1 MSALTLALMGLN
13 SVVFSANYE
22 YDEMGRLIAERGNSG
37 QNVRY
42 AYDAEGR
49 LTQVT
54 DSQNRVTRME
64 YDARGRLLKQIDAAG
79 GTTSFTYDLGDR
91 ATRVVD
97 PRGLATTYAYD
108 GFGQLWRQNSPDTGT
123 TSHIFDAT
131 GLLSSTTRNDGSSTT
146 YAYDGLG
153 RLLAASSDGQQLAYV
168 YDDCSSGKGRLCGI
182 RAPGT
187 DSNFAYNAQGQ
198 LTGRNDWITHGG
210 AHTQNSTSYEYDAL
224 GRSARIFY
232 PDGSVANYGYAAGG
246 HLNSLSVSAGGST
259 HGVING
265 VQLKAIGARAWLSY
279 GNGLGRG
286 YNHDLDGRMT
296 AMSVRGPSDWM
307 SYLDYAYSPDNEI
320 AQIADART
328 SSLSQNLGYD
338 QLSRLGSLS
347 RNGVQSQ
354 LSHDAGSN
362 LVGIQSGA
370 DLTRF
375 VIDSQSNRL
384 LEAIDPSG
392 TRRYQYDAL
401 GNRISQTH
409 GARTTTYDYGAFN
422 RMERSNVDGRVT
434 DYLLNAQGQRVSKH
448 SATSTSRYFYAGQN
462 QLLAEQTDGL
472 WANYL
477 WFGNELVG
485 LVRNGNVVNIHND
498 HLGRPEY
505 ATDSNQS
512 VVWKAYN
519 YAYGRSVTQDSIGGL
534 NIGFPGQYYDAE
546 TGLWYNGF
554 RDYDAESGRYVQSD
568 PIGLAGGTNT
578 YAYANGNPI
587 SFVDP
592 TGQVGLPG
600 ACYGAIAG
608 AIGGYVSG
616 GDAKSIIVGAL
627 AGAAVGAVNPYAS
640 HWAGAAAGGA
650 LASAAGQAAGN
661 IASGRDALDAE
672 NYNAGAVA
680 GSMVGGG
687 AASFAGNAL
696 VKFSPVIRLNVV
708 GRPVGATNILRT
720 PGRTAAAIAEG
731 SITGAGELAGST
743 ISSGCGCD

>member
-1 MSALTLALMGLN
+1 MAALTLALMGLN

-22 YDEMGRLIAERGNSG
+22 YDEMGRLIAERGNGG

-42 AYDAEGR
+42 AYDAEDR

-64 YDARGRLLKQIDAAG
+64 YDPRGRLLRQIDAAG
-79 GTTSFTYDLGDR
+79 GTTSFSYDLGDR

-123 TSHIFDAT
+123 TSHTFDAT
-131 GLLSSTTRNDGSSTT
+131 GLLTATTRNDGSSTT
-146 YAYDGLG
+146 YNYDGLG
-153 RLLAASSDGQQLAYV
+153 RMLAANSEGQQLAYV
-168 YDDCSSGKGRLCGI
+168 YDNCNSGKGRLCGI

-187 DSNFAYNAQGQ
+187 ESNFAYNAQGQ
-198 LTGRNDWITHGG
+198 LTARIDWITHGG
-210 AHTQNSTSYEYDAL
+210 EHTQNSTSFEYDAL
-224 GRSARIFY
+224 GRPARIFY
-232 PDGSVANYGYAAGG
+232 PDGTAANYAYAAGG
-246 HLNSLSVSAGGST
+246 NLDSFSVTTGGNT
-259 HGVING
+259 HGIING
-265 VQLKAIGARAWLSY
+265 VQLKATGARAWLSY

-320 AQIADART
+320 TQIADART
-328 SSLSQNLGYD
+328 SSLSRNLGYD
-338 QLSRLGSLS
+338 QLSRLGSQS
-347 RNGVQSQ
+347 RNGVHNQ

-362 LVGIQSGA
+362 LIGIQTGA

-375 VIDSQSNRL
+375 VIDSQSNRM

-409 GARTTTYDYGAFN
+409 GGRTTTYDYGAFN

-472 WANYL
+472 WTNYL

-485 LVRNGNVVNIHND
+485 LVRNGNVINIHND

-505 ATDSNQS
+505 ATDRNHS

-568 PIGLAGGTNT
+568 PIGQIGGLNT
-578 YAYANGNPI
+578 YSYANGNPI
-587 SFVDP
+587 GYYDPLGLCKVDY
-592 TGQVGLPG
+592 LG
-600 ACYGAIAG
+600 AAFGAADVALGATEFAG
-608 AIGGYVSG
+608 GVASAIIGASMEHEAATAGG
-616 GDAKSIIVGAL
+616 L
-627 AGAAVGAVNPYAS
+627 AGAVLGLATMHDGANGLATAFDGVQRPSAFEE
-640 HWAGAAAGGA
+640 AGGA
-650 LASAAGQAAGN
+650 LLGAHGASIGRNMSNVLSFRGTLKGFRALSAQKATAQEAYDAAKG
-661 IASGRDALDAE
+661 
-672 NYNAGAVA
+672 
-680 GSMVGGG
+680 
-687 AASFAGNAL
+687 
-696 VKFSPVIRLNVV
+696 VKD
-708 GRPVGATNILRT
+708 
-720 PGRTAAAIAEG
+720 AAAP
-731 SITGAGELAGST
+731 TDP
-743 ISSGCGCD
+743 CGC